1 LIAGGHDRKAVAR
14 YTVRTAMAFYLL
26 AQNRLSI
33 EHTVF
38 VQNIH
43 AAVWSDFDQLK
54 RHLTLL

>member
-1 LIAGGHDRKAVAR
+1 
-14 YTVRTAMAFYLL
+14 MAFYLL